1 MSNLTKSQIIDA
13 ACAVMCDK
21 LAKKILD
28 ITQLIHLNALTM
40 AHGWTEEA
48 VQQEWAKAG
57 IDDVT
62 LDALKRIVN
71 R

>member
-1 MSNLTKSQIIDA
+1 MGDLTKSQIIDA
-13 ACAVMCDK
+13 ACAVMSDK
-21 LAKKILD
+21 LAKKILG

-40 AHGWTEEA
+40 ANGWTEDA

-57 IDDVT
+57 IDGVT